1 MELLDLYDDEGN
13 ALNITIERG
22 KKPKEGNVMLSIAF
36 IRNSENEY
44 LIQKTSD
51 EKGSEYS
58 STGGHVTHNEN
69 GITTI
74 IRELKEELGLD
85 VDKDEI
91 KTIGLI
97 KNPDKPCV
105 INLYLLEKDIDIDKL
120 KLQDEEVESVNWMTS
135 EEIIKL
141 IDEDM
146 FLKSHGY
153 LFLNYINN

>member
-22 KKPKEGNVMLSIAF
+22 SKLEKGNVMLSIVF
-36 IRNSENEY
+36 IKNSENKY
-44 LIQKTSD
+44 LIQKTSE

-85 VDKDEI
+85 VNKDEI

-105 INLYLLEKDIDIDKL
+105 INLYLLEKDIDINEL

-141 IDEDM
+141 IDEDN